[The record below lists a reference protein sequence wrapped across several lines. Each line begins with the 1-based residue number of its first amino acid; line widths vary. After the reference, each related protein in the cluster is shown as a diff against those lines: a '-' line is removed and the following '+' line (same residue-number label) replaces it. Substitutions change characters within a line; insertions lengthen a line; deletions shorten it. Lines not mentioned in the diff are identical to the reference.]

1 MRNAAEKFKEI
12 YENAVYAVEYGG
24 EIRFA
29 PGQPNGDLD
38 RLLRETRAA
47 TFAFITACNP
57 FSKKLSA
64 EENTRRQKALI
75 NDITQGNYRFF
86 FGYGADP
93 SEKWIREESLF
104 ILNINKRDAREIAR
118 KYEQNAFL
126 FGRLGRAV
134 ELVWS
139 EV

>member
-1 MRNAAEKFKEI
+1 MQNAAEKFREI

-29 PGQPNGDLD
+29 PGQPNSELD
-38 RLLRETRAA
+38 RLLLETRAA
-47 TFAFITACNP
+47 SFAFITACNP

-64 EENTRRQKALI
+64 EENARRQKALI
-75 NDITQGNYRFF
+75 NDITQDNYRFF

-93 SEKWIREESLF
+93 SEKWEREESLL
-104 ILNINKRDAREIAR
+104 ILDIKRQDALEIAR

-126 FGRLGRAV
+126 FGRIGSVV

-139 EV
+139 ET